1 MSYYTV
7 SHPSVPRTHEILAML
22 NIIYL
27 ISTRFFVCVCF
38 DHFGI
43 WIGMT
48 IPPSTTLYHPST
60 IPLPSLYHPSTIPLP
75 PDPPSTIPL
84 PSLYHP
90 STIPLPSLYHPLP
103 PSTIPLPSLY
113 HPSTI
118 PLPSLL
124 HPYVMLKHAKT
135 IVVSELFFEYIYIYI
150 YIYMAMK
157 YFNTSVHTKCI
168 HTTNHARP
176 ICD

>member
-1 MSYYTV
+1 MDRNDHTTLYHPLPPLY
-7 SHPSVPRTHEILAML
+7 HPS
-22 NIIYL
+22 
-27 ISTRFFVCVCF
+27 
-38 DHFGI
+38 
-43 WIGMT
+43 T
-48 IPPSTTLYHPST
+48 IPLPSLYHPST

-113 HPSTI
+113 HPSSILTLCSNMPR
-118 PLPSLL
+118 PL
-124 HPYVMLKHAKT
+124 
-135 IVVSELFFEYIYIYI
+135 LFQSCFLNI